1 MAPEFFCEVV
11 HLIYRSDKEKTA
23 PKEAS
28 TEKRAMAS
36 NAWRLLN
43 GWRYVPGLQDDG
55 SFDANQFTNWLER
68 IQEISKQTGHL
79 KVTLIQ
85 VGHVLIHCPPDPSG
99 LWIHTV
105 VADALNQYD
114 ADPMRRGYSTSAYNA
129 RDVHWVDPAG
139 KPELELAEQ
148 YRQKAEDIENA
159 GYQRFAVTLRDLAKG
174 YERESER
181 IRGEHETEE

>member
-1 MAPEFFCEVV
+1 MR
-11 HLIYRSDKEKTA
+11 LIYRPDKKKTA
-23 PKEAS
+23 PKEIS
-28 TEKRAMAS
+28 EEERSRAS

-43 GWRYVPGLQDDG
+43 GWRYVPGLEDDG
-55 SFDANQFTNWLER
+55 SFDADQFTNWLEDVK
-68 IQEISKQTGHL
+68 ETSNKTGHL

-85 VGHVLIHCPPDPSG
+85 VGHVLIHCPPDPGG

-114 ADPMRRGYSTSAYNA
+114 ADPMRGGYSTSAYNA
-129 RDVHWVDPAG
+129 RGVHGVDPAG

-148 YRQKAEDIENA
+148 YYQKAEDIENA

-181 IRGEHETEE
+181 IRREHETEE